1 MAGKKIDI
9 MKKAAEVAVDSI
21 EDENSL
27 ILLAKFSSNFE
38 LMTDHGPLF
47 CTKENKTKLKQK
59 IIGLNFDSGF
69 QASNAINLSFALKEC
84 FESKTIAPQ
93 ASDLPRS
100 IVIFSNGNLVNQAS
114 VDALLT
120 APQRTF
126 DCRVSAVAI
135 GSGAADSFLK
145 TVALKG
151 QGIVEVLGVQEHID
165 ERMES
170 FMKRLIKPTYRNVK
184 FETLDDSVVQ
194 ILPLITPN
202 TSFLK
207 GTSFEIFAYM
217 KSSPEIEHNST
228 AIVMHYLDDE
238 DKKEKK
244 INIMFNSKSGTHN
257 HDLYNIC
264 INELISSKVDLE
276 ALSQDS
282 GIKSLCGEDWS
293 IKLAKQNNILTSE
306 TSFLAVALD
315 TPPLFFLGDDD
326 KVFDEIDEEELGL
339 IADRKIVAKQ
349 MIADDYLSAKKT
361 SEVGL
366 SKAVNSKTF
375 NARNFGLKVGDMK
388 TKLDA
393 TASTFYTMGSR
404 GGTGTDLSEQH
415 SHTTFDET
423 GEKPKSIMS
432 QILFEEN
439 PEERDIF
446 KRALSIFQNKMRLP
460 SFSEDDDN
468 DDFKEGVKPFLSI
481 VTTPKNAGTGQDK
494 ISEKS
499 EDSFKLDEDEGMQ
512 AGDEKVDLCKTIISL
527 QQEKGNW
534 KSDQDL
540 LKHIG
545 STMEKISKAVT
556 STKLDPILVITL
568 ACIQFLTKQFEKDE
582 RAQEAI
588 KKAKA
593 YVVSTK
599 KIPAAQLPLALKKVT
614 EIVFPK

>member
-21 EDENSL
+21 EDEESL
-27 ILLAKFSSNFE
+27 ILLSKFSSTFE
-38 LMTDHGPLF
+38 LMTDQGPLF

-59 IIGLNFDSGF
+59 IIGLNFDSSQ

-100 IVIFSNGNLVNQAS
+100 IVIFSNGNLVNQTS
-114 VDALLT
+114 VEALLT

-165 ERMES
+165 ERMEN
-170 FMKRLIKPTYRNVK
+170 FMHRLVKPTYRNVR
-184 FETLDDSVVQ
+184 FEDLDESVVQ

-202 TSFLK
+202 TSYLK
-207 GTSFEIFAYM
+207 GTSFEIFAYL
-217 KSSPEIEHNST
+217 KNCEDGEHKPT

-238 DKKEKK
+238 NKKEKK
-244 INIMFNSKSGTHN
+244 INIMFNSKTGKLN

-264 INELISSKVDLE
+264 INELISSKADLE

-282 GIKSLCGEDWS
+282 SIKSFCGDDWS

-315 TPPLFFLGDDD
+315 TPPLFFLGDDES
-326 KVFDEIDEEELGL
+326 VFDEIEEEGFV
-339 IADRKIVAKQ
+339 ADRKIIAKQ
-349 MIADDYLSAKKT
+349 MIAEDYLSAKKT
-361 SEVGL
+361 TEPGL

-404 GGTGTDLSEQH
+404 GGVGTDLSDQH

-423 GEKPKSIMS
+423 GEKPQSIMS

-439 PEERDIF
+439 PDERDIF
-446 KRALSIFQNKMRLP
+446 KRALSIFHNKMRLP

-468 DDFKEGVKPFLSI
+468 DDFKGGVKPFLSI
-481 VTTPKNAGTGQDK
+481 VPSPRNAGPGRDDSSK
-494 ISEKS
+494 ESEG
-499 EDSFKLDEDEGMQ
+499 SFELDRGEGMQ
-512 AGDEKVDLCKTIISL
+512 AGDDKVDTCQEIISL

-540 LKHIG
+540 LKLIA
-545 STMEKISKAVT
+545 STMEKVSKAVT
-556 STKLDPILVITL
+556 STKLDPTLVITL
-568 ACIQFLTKQFEKDE
+568 ACIQYLTKHYEKDE
-582 RAQEAI
+582 RALESI

-593 YVVSTK
+593 YVLSTK
-599 KIPAAQLPLALKKVT
+599 KIPAAQLPLALKKVS